1 MTTLSITEANVFKAL
16 GDFISSVV
24 PTGTKVV
31 RGQQNRVPEPPD
43 VNHVVM
49 WPITKTRLATNVDDY
64 TDIAFH
70 GSISGT
76 TLSVSSVIQGTV
88 AVGLYLDA
96 ENITQGTH
104 ITALGAHPNEFVVAP
119 SQTLISS
126 VIQAGTKDHMQS
138 TQIVIQVDVHGPAS
152 GDNAQRISTLLRDE
166 YATESFS
173 SSGFDISPLYSN
185 DARQIPFTNGEQQ
198 LEEKWTIEVVLQ
210 ANPIV
215 SVPQQFFDTAT
226 VTLEDVS

>member
-1 MTTLSITEANVFKAL
+1 MITLSITEANVFKAL
-16 GDFISSVV
+16 GDFLTSVL
-24 PTGTKVV
+24 PAGTKVV

-43 VNHVVM
+43 VDHVVM

-64 TDIAFH
+64 TDIAFR

-76 TLSVSSVIQGTV
+76 LLEVTDVIQGVV

-96 ENITQGTH
+96 HNMSQGTH
-104 ITALGAHPNEFVVAP
+104 ITGQNSSTEFVVAP

-138 TQIVIQVDVHGPAS
+138 TQILIQVDVHGPAS